1 MPQTQHV
8 TFDNVGSCWP
18 TMLRPFTPS
27 LTTNSE
33 HELLH
38 SYCLLNNTAL
48 KLQTRTK
55 QSVIGPTHAILEEK
69 EV

>member
-1 MPQTQHV
+1 
-8 TFDNVGSCWP
+8 
-18 TMLRPFTPS
+18 MLRPFTPGF
-27 LTTNSE
+27 NYKQWE

-48 KLQTRTK
+48 KLQTGTK
-55 QSVIGPTHAILEEK
+55 QSVIGPTKNNPRLMKSLKKSILEEK